1 MERGEM
7 QKEITLT
14 GFDLQ
19 ISDVLRLAREEVVVN
34 LDSHAL
40 EKVKK
45 ARQIV
50 LEKAQGTEKIY
61 GLNTGVGQNKD
72 QRIAI
77 DAFEE
82 FNRNLIYSHLVA
94 IGDAVPEVQA
104 RAVLLIKLHSF
115 LRGNSGVSEK
125 IIFLLKELINR
136 RITPVMKATSSIG
149 EADLGTL
156 AFLGLVLM
164 GEGEVYYHG
173 KICKTAQVF
182 AKENLKAVV
191 LGVKDGLSIVSSNA
205 YSQALSIFAIDEMRC
220 LLANMELIYSLTLEA
235 VDGNITPFLYFSKTA
250 PSGSGYL
257 LAAEKILTNLSDS
270 YLLKQHFRKS
280 MQDPLSFRNFP
291 NVVASLYD
299 ALEYLSKI
307 VSTNLS
313 VSDENPYV
321 DLEKEEILS
330 TSNYDTTSVALA
342 LEMVNTALSQLAR
355 MSVFRI
361 IKLGDSS
368 FTDLPRFLAANEQM
382 LGFQTLQKTAVRLEV
397 QINDLTNTTINN
409 FYPISSGIEDYAT
422 NLLLILSK
430 NTQIIS
436 YFNYILA
443 IEGLSAAQA
452 IDLGQVKQL
461 GVGSQQLYSKFRTL
475 VPFLEKDSNLSELVE
490 KIASELIANTLGIA
504 TSFGAAQL

>member
-1 MERGEM
+1 MAH
-7 QKEITLT
+7 KIILT

-19 ISDVLRLAREEVVVN
+19 IVDVLRIAREDYVIE
-34 LDSHAL
+34 LDS
-40 EKVKK
+40 KSMQNVRK

-50 LEKAQGTEKIY
+50 LKKANGTERIY

-72 QRIAI
+72 QLIAL
-77 DAFEE
+77 DSFEN

-94 IGDAVPEVQA
+94 IGELVPEVQA
-104 RAVLLIKLHSF
+104 RAVVLIKLHSF
-115 LRGNSGVSEK
+115 LRGNAGVGEE
-125 IIFLLKELINR
+125 IIFLLKELLNR
-136 RITPVMKATSSIG
+136 HITPVMKATSSIG

-164 GEGEVYYHG
+164 GEGEVYYQG
-173 KICKTAQVF
+173 RILKTAEVF
-182 AKENLKAVV
+182 EKEDLKAVV

-205 YSQALSIFAIDEMRC
+205 YSQALSIFAIDEMRR
-220 LLANMELIYSLTLEA
+220 LLSNMELIYSLTLEA
-235 VDGNITPFLYFSKTA
+235 VDGNITPFLYYRKTA
-250 PSGSGYL
+250 PEGSGYR
-257 LAAEKILTNLSDS
+257 LAAEKILTNLTDS
-270 YLLKQHFRKS
+270 YLLENHQRKS

-291 NVVASLYD
+291 SVVASLYD
-299 ALEYLSKI
+299 ALAYLSTI
-307 VSTNLS
+307 VSTNLT

-321 DLEKEEILS
+321 DLEREEILS

-430 NTQIIS
+430 NAQILS

-452 IDLGQVKQL
+452 IDLRHVKRL
-461 GVGSQQLYSKFRTL
+461 GAASQQLYSKFRTL
-475 VPFLEKDSNLSELVE
+475 VPFLDRDYNLSELVE
-490 KIASELIANTLGIA
+490 KIASELIGNTLGIA
-504 TSFGAAQL
+504 ASFGAAQL

>member
-1 MERGEM
+1 MT
-7 QKEITLT
+7 QEIILN

-19 ISDVLRLAREEVVVN
+19 ISDVLRLAREDLTVQ
-34 LDSHAL
+34 LDPYAIG
-40 EKVKK
+40 KVKK
-45 ARQIV
+45 SRQIV
-50 LEKAQGTEKIY
+50 LDKAKGHEKIY

-77 DAFEE
+77 DEFEK
-82 FNRNLIYSHLVA
+82 FNRSLIYSHLVA
-94 IGDAVPEVQA
+94 IGEPVPEVQA
-104 RAVLLIKLHSF
+104 RAVLLIKLNSF
-115 LRGNSGVSEK
+115 LRGNAGVSVE
-125 IIFLLKELINR
+125 IIDLLQALINR

-173 KICKTAQVF
+173 AICQTVNVF
-182 AKENLKAVV
+182 KLEGLKSVV

-205 YSQALSIFAIDEMRC
+205 YSQALSIFAIDEMRR
-220 LLANMELIYSLTLEA
+220 LLTNMELIYSLTLEA
-235 VDGNITPFLYFSKTA
+235 VDGNITPFLYYRKTA
-250 PSGSGYL
+250 PISSGYFR
-257 LAAEKILTNLSDS
+257 AADKILTNLTGS
-270 YLLKQHFRKS
+270 YLLENHTRKS

-291 NVVASLYD
+291 NVVASFYD
-299 ALEYLSKI
+299 AMDYLSKI
-307 VSTNLS
+307 VSTNLII
-313 VSDENPYV
+313 SDENPYV
-321 DLEKEEILS
+321 DLDREEILS

-355 MSVFRI
+355 ISVFRI

-397 QINDLTNTTINN
+397 QINDLTNTSVNN

-430 NTQIIS
+430 NSQIIS

-452 IDLGQVKQL
+452 IDLRAVKHL
-461 GVGSQQLYSKFRTL
+461 GVGSQQLYSKFRSL
-475 VPFLEKDSNLSELVE
+475 VPFLDKDYNLSELVE
-490 KIASELIANTLGIA
+490 CLADELVKNTLGKVV
-504 TSFGAAQL
+504 SFGAAQL

>member
-1 MERGEM
+1 MAH
-7 QKEITLT
+7 KIILT

-19 ISDVLRLAREEVVVN
+19 IVDVLRIAREDYVIE
-34 LDSHAL
+34 LDSRAMQN
-40 EKVKK
+40 VRK

-50 LEKAQGTEKIY
+50 LKKANGTERIY

-72 QRIAI
+72 QLIAL
-77 DAFEE
+77 DSFEN

-94 IGDAVPEVQA
+94 IGELVPEVQA
-104 RAVLLIKLHSF
+104 RAVVLIKLHSF
-115 LRGNSGVSEK
+115 LRGNAGVGEE
-125 IIFLLKELINR
+125 IIFLLKELLNR
-136 RITPVMKATSSIG
+136 HITPVMKATSSIG

-164 GEGEVYYHG
+164 GEGEVYYQG
-173 KICKTAQVF
+173 RVLKTAEVF
-182 AKENLKAVV
+182 EKEGLKAVV

-205 YSQALSIFAIDEMRC
+205 YSQALSIFAIDEMRR
-220 LLANMELIYSLTLEA
+220 LLSNMELIYSLTLEA
-235 VDGNITPFLYFSKTA
+235 VDGNITPFLYYRKTA
-250 PSGSGYL
+250 PEGSGYR
-257 LAAEKILTNLSDS
+257 LAAEKILTNLTDS
-270 YLLKQHFRKS
+270 YLLENHQRKS

-291 NVVASLYD
+291 SVVASLYD
-299 ALEYLSKI
+299 SLAYLSKI
-307 VSTNLS
+307 VASNLT

-321 DLEKEEILS
+321 DLEREEILS

-430 NTQIIS
+430 NAQILS

-452 IDLGQVKQL
+452 IDLRHVKRL
-461 GVGSQQLYSKFRTL
+461 GVASQQLYSKFRTL
-475 VPFLEKDSNLSELVE
+475 VPFLDQDYNLSELVE
-490 KIASELIANTLGIA
+490 KIASELIENTLGIA
-504 TSFGAAQL
+504 ASFGAAQL